1 MGRRKS
7 PGDGYLEEKTK
18 AAEVKSIEID
28 RKYAIVEE
36 EEEEEAPEE
45 QSVTFFRAPS
55 PSAAVALS
63 LQDRGRRRKS
73 GGVGRESASQTA

>member
-1 MGRRKS
+1 MGRRRKP
-7 PGDGYLEEKTK
+7 PGEGYLEEKTK

-36 EEEEEAPEE
+36 EEEAPDE
-45 QSVTFFRAPS
+45 QSVTFFKAPS

-63 LQDRGRRRKS
+63 LQDRGRRLKS